1 MENNDL
7 HPLEVFRNR
16 LKRIGIDVEFCGNYP
31 WIYLDYI
38 NGVRVKE
45 KTSDSNHG
53 FNIAWLPVMANRPF
67 IFTNTKEM
75 FELIRKYIVITH
87 K

>member
-7 HPLEVFRNR
+7 HPLEVLRNR

-38 NGVRVKE
+38 NGARVKE

-53 FNIAWLPVMANRPF
+53 FNIAWIPAMKNRPF
-67 IFTNTKEM
+67 TFTNTKEM
-75 FELIRKYIVITH
+75 FELIRKYIVITS
-87 K
+87 